1 MTNKKEKVNIMCKVT
16 IDHYNGVHMTAK
28 EKFVYGF
35 SLAALKEVSITK
47 LMRKFRSERKLRQ
60 TNKDFLENDC
70 QPIVDGD
77 RQMILT
83 GCDVTAHILQRLTG
97 VKPKF
102 VAYPVWPVSH
112 RNLTFLK
119 ICFQKWGFSFC
130 KKFKNYIIMVLNF

>member
-16 IDHYNGVHMTAK
+16 IYQYNHTHMTDK

-35 SLAALKEVSITK
+35 SLKALKKISIIK

-70 QPIVDGD
+70 QPIIDGD

-83 GCDVTAHILQRLTG
+83 GCDVTSSILQQLTG

-102 VAYPVWPVSH
+102 VAYPIWCFYKQTS
-112 RNLTFLK
+112 FLK
-119 ICFQKWGFSFC
+119 LSFQKWGFSFY
-130 KKFKNYIIMVLNF
+130 KKTNFYILTWKYF